1 MVFLGLVLAAVAVA
15 LGVDVVVENAAPTKL
30 TVFGQVMPEV
40 PQGQVF
46 IAGAGLA
53 VILVA
58 GLMIAFLGMARA
70 MRIRRELRHLR
81 DEADESITTL
91 EMQKRQLQREL
102 AHARR
107 DGGQTPVT
115 SMAADPPRATAMP
128 SFLDSTTK

>member
-15 LGVDVVVENAAPTKL
+15 FGVDAAVENTAPAKL
-30 TVFGQVMPEV
+30 TVFGQAMPEMT
-40 PQGQVF
+40 QGQVLLS
-46 IAGAGLA
+46 GVGLA
-53 VILVA
+53 VVLVA
-58 GLMIAFLGMARA
+58 GLLIAFFGMARA

-115 SMAADPPRATAMP
+115 SMAADSPRATAMP
-128 SFLDSTTK
+128 SFFDSTTK